1 MADWLCFS
9 VEVSI
14 ASTIQSVVDDI
25 AKDISSG
32 ILSKDAVP
40 VVIVCGSGYI
50 MPDAK
55 ATIGIVEP
63 RDSFL
68 S

>member
-1 MADWLCFS
+1 MANGRCFS

-14 ASTIQSVVDDI
+14 ATTIASVVDDI
-25 AKDISSG
+25 ATDISSG
-32 ILSKDAVP
+32 ILSVDAVP

-55 ATIGIVEP
+55 AAIGIVEA